1 MKQGTV
7 LHVCVSPRKGT
18 AKTPV
23 PRAVLRE
30 DHGLEGD
37 AHAGSSHRQVS
48 LLGEAD
54 IETLRAKGLELKP
67 GSFGENLVVTG
78 LDLNEL
84 GVGTRMKI
92 GEAELEITQVGRV
105 CHDPCT
111 IYDRADDCVMPRAGV
126 FARVVH
132 GGEARPGAAIE
143 VISDVPRH
151 VMQAAVLTVSD
162 RRAAGEAED
171 ATGPAVAD
179 TLQHRL
185 AARIAWTGLVSDETE
200 PISKALNDLV
210 DRGLDL
216 VVTAGGTGCGPRD
229 VTPEATRA
237 VIEREVP
244 GLAEAMR
251 SASAKITPHAF
262 LQRGVCGIRESTLIL
277 NLPGSPKAA
286 VENLT
291 AVLPALPHAVRLL
304 RGHTAHPETD
314 IAARMESGAPHN
326 Q

>member
-7 LHVCVSPRKGT
+7 LHVCVSPRKRT
-18 AKTPV
+18 AKNAV
-23 PRAVLRE
+23 PRAVLRD

-37 AHAGSSHRQVS
+37 AHAGSWHRQVS

-54 IETLRAKGLELKP
+54 VETMRAKGLELKP
-67 GSFGENLVVTG
+67 GAFGENLVVAG

-84 GVGTRMKI
+84 GVGTRLKI
-92 GEAELEITQVGRV
+92 GEAELEITQVGKV
-105 CHDPCT
+105 CHERCP
-111 IYDRADDCVMPRAGV
+111 IYDQAGDCIMPRAGV
-126 FARVVH
+126 FARVVK
-132 GGEARPGAAIE
+132 GGEVRPGTSIE
-143 VISDVPRH
+143 VVSEVPRH
-151 VMQAAVLTVSD
+151 VIQAAVLTVSD
-162 RRAAGEAED
+162 RRAGGEAED
-171 ATGPAVAD
+171 ATGPAVAGA
-179 TLQHRL
+179 LQQAL
-185 AARIAWTGLVSDETE
+185 AARIAWTGVVPDERE
-200 PISKALNDLV
+200 PISKALKDV
-210 DRGLDL
+210 ADRGLDL
-216 VVTAGGTGCGPRD
+216 VVTSGGTGCGPRD

-251 SASAKITPHAF
+251 AASAEVTPHAL
-262 LQRGVCGIRESTLIL
+262 LQRGVCGICESTLIL

-304 RGHTAHPETD
+304 RGQTAHPETD
-314 IAARMESGAPHN
+314 TTK